1 MRTQGNAV
9 STSGEPS
16 PCVAVRCAI
25 CGSADAQVV
34 DFRVSGGHSIRDVQ
48 CLRCGHV
55 YLSPR
60 ESAEAYDAYYRQR
73 GFSKNCNDVS
83 GEDDPFALARS
94 AEKKTQRIY
103 RFLEPELRPGLRVL
117 EIGCGYGNLLAR
129 IRESVGGDVTG
140 IEPDPIGPP
149 VARSV
154 FDLEVAPQTLEQ
166 FLAGWNGTPFDL
178 ILMHHVLEHFLE
190 IDVVGQALGKLLA
203 PGGRVYL
210 GLPNVAAMTF
220 PKRLF
225 FRFPHVSNFTPYSFF
240 LFLWRHDLK
249 IVRLDDLARPLSAIV
264 TSRTD
269 AASMVAA
276 LPLVTAS
283 LPPGRVRRSIAR
295 RDLHHTIR
303 LFIRDHRG
311 KLLPAPLKR
320 AVKTLIRR

>member
-1 MRTQGNAV
+1 MLTPGNEVA
-9 STSGEPS
+9 TSLAPPLS
-16 PCVAVRCAI
+16 AAVRCAI
-25 CGSADAQVV
+25 CGSADEQVV
-34 DFRVSGGHSIRDVQ
+34 DVHVSGGHSIRDVQ

-60 ESAEAYDAYYRQR
+60 ESAEAYDAYYRQQ
-73 GFSKNCNDVS
+73 GFSKNCNNVS
-83 GEDDPFALARS
+83 GEDDPSALARS

-140 IEPDPIGPP
+140 IEPDPIGPV

-154 FDLEVAPQTLEQ
+154 FHLEIASQTLEQ
-166 FLAGWNGTPFDL
+166 FLVGWNGKPFDL
-178 ILMHHVLEHFLE
+178 ILMHHVLEHFLD
-190 IDVVGQALGKLLA
+190 IDVVGDALEMLLA

-210 GLPNVAAMTF
+210 GLPNVTAMTF
-220 PKRLF
+220 PKRFF
-225 FRFPHVSNFTPYSFF
+225 FRFPHVSNFTPYSFL

-249 IVRLDDLARPLSAIV
+249 IVRLDNLGRPLSAIV
-264 TSRTD
+264 ASRID
-269 AASMVAA
+269 AAPMVAA
-276 LPLVTAS
+276 FPLVTAS
-283 LPPGRVRRSIAR
+283 LSPGRVRRSIALC
-295 RDLHHTIR
+295 DIHHTIR

-320 AVKTLIRR
+320 AVKTLIRK